1 MEILPHEGLSPGS
14 MAVLEIWPPYS
25 SSPIH
30 NHGHAYGL
38 IKILSGQVRVQN
50 FRELTFDDFTS
61 KPYLESDYKE
71 DQYTWLSEES
81 YGIHRLLNPYP
92 ECCLSLQSYYH
103 YRNTTKTAEYFSF
116 LEK

>member
-25 SSPIH
+25 CSPIH

-50 FRELTFDDFTS
+50 FKELTFDDFTA
-61 KPYLESDYKE
+61 KPYL
-71 DQYTWLSEES
+71 
-81 YGIHRLLNPYP
+81 
-92 ECCLSLQSYYH
+92 
-103 YRNTTKTAEYFSF
+103 
-116 LEK
+116 